1 MRTALLSLLFSCSWR
16 YVAFCHVKKLYLL
29 TSDAIEYM
37 ALLAAYKSSKQCSRI
52 HPFLLMVLQYFD
64 PGEVLYLFE
73 SPAGYGLIS
82 LRIVAWWMFIYSTIF
97 TLKHYPEKAT
107 FYYPFNLV
115 GTLWLVH
122 LSKWLCFT
130 VSCHGIKIVIS
141 FIIIFLF
148 YWFIMYTMIP

>member
-1 MRTALLSLLFSCSWR
+1 MQLNIWPCLLPTNPANSVVEFIHFCFS
-16 YVAFCHVKKLYLL
+16 
-29 TSDAIEYM
+29 
-37 ALLAAYKSSKQCSRI
+37 
-52 HPFLLMVLQYFD
+52 MVLQYFD

-122 LSKWLCFT
+122 LSKWLFFT
-130 VSCHGIKIVIS
+130 VCCHRIKIVIS
-141 FIIIFLF
+141 FIILF
-148 YWFIMYTMIP
+148 ILLIYYVYNDTII

>member
-1 MRTALLSLLFSCSWR
+1 MNIWPCFLPTTPANSVVEFIHFCLF
-16 YVAFCHVKKLYLL
+16 
-29 TSDAIEYM
+29 
-37 ALLAAYKSSKQCSRI
+37 
-52 HPFLLMVLQYFD
+52 MVLQYFD

-130 VSCHGIKIVIS
+130 VCCHGITILIS
-141 FIIIFLF
+141 LIILFILLIYYVYNETII
-148 YWFIMYTMIP
+148 